1 MVTTR
6 RLLLP
11 VVVALALLWAPAA
24 SFAAITGRIVEN
36 VGIKTAKLGLL
47 DSTDAH
53 RIGGSYKR
61 VKNTDYGG
69 GGKTVYEFYFGKK
82 LANKKYPVEMYS
94 KSNHKVFTFIINTT
108 TLATKNGSRVGTSES
123 ALKSRYGS
131 KLTSS
136 VGPVYTDYYMGTRNG
151 RTDFWVKAGKVHHI
165 VISRY

>member
-1 MVTTR
+1 MGTAR
-6 RLLLP
+6 RFLLP
-11 VVVALALLWAPAA
+11 AVVALALLWAPTA

-61 VKNTDYGG
+61 VKNTDYQGVG
-69 GGKTVYEFYFGKK
+69 LTVYEFYFGSR

-94 KSNHKVFTFIINTT
+94 KSNHRVYAFIIYTT
-108 TLATKNGSRVGTSES
+108 KLVTKNGTHVGTAES
-123 ALKSRYGS
+123 TLKSRYGP
-131 KLTSS
+131 KLKSLPTS
-136 VGPVYTDYYMGTRNG
+136 VYTDYYMTSSTG

-165 VISRY
+165 VIARL